1 MPEALQ
7 VQIHAAAA
15 TAFSKGF
22 GEASLVASM
31 VAAIAGAL
39 AFTLVRA
46 ADTALA
52 RSGNAEAT
60 HRWAAASMGN
70 AKDNCETY

>member
-1 MPEALQ
+1 
-7 VQIHAAAA
+7 
-15 TAFSKGF
+15 
-22 GEASLVASM
+22 M

-39 AFTLVRA
+39 AFALVRA

-60 HRWAAASMGN
+60 LGAVM
-70 AKDNCETY
+70 E

>member
-1 MPEALQ
+1 
-7 VQIHAAAA
+7 
-15 TAFSKGF
+15 
-22 GEASLVASM
+22 M

-39 AFTLVRA
+39 AFALVRA